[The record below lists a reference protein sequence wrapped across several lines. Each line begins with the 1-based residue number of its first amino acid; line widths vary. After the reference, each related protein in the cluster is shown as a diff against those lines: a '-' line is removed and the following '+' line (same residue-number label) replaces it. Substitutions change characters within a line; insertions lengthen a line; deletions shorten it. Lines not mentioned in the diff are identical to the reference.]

1 MENYFNCIYMYTNK
15 INGKRY
21 VGKAQDFL
29 KRKQTHINKSYNKKA
44 IDYNVPFHK
53 AIRKYGIESF
63 EITILKENLT
73 KDEMNYWED
82 YYIEQFDLYANHG
95 NGYNVAKGG
104 TGGNTFEGKTE
115 EEKRETKKKMSEA
128 KIDKYNGKDN
138 PMYGKHHSDET
149 KQKMSEARKGKFVG
163 ENHPRAKR
171 VVQYDK
177 QGNLI
182 KIWDYAKQASK
193 ELNIDVASIIKCCK
207 GKNKSCGGFIWRYY
221 EED

>member
-1 MENYFNCIYMYTNK
+1 
-15 INGKRY
+15 
-21 VGKAQDFL
+21 
-29 KRKQTHINKSYNKKA
+29 
-44 IDYNVPFHK
+44 
-53 AIRKYGIESF
+53 
-63 EITILKENLT
+63 
-73 KDEMNYWED
+73 
-82 YYIEQFDLYANHG
+82 
-95 NGYNVAKGG
+95 
-104 TGGNTFEGKTE
+104 
-115 EEKRETKKKMSEA
+115 MSEA